1 MLLAGQKS
9 GDVYALDPNEQGNV
23 IWRTRIGSGSALGG
37 VHWGM
42 AVTVSNDLVFAP
54 ALDGQVLAFA
64 SATGELLWYFDTAR
78 EFKTVS
84 GALAHGGAMDNVGVM
99 FADDMV
105 FMQSGYELFGQL
117 PGNVL
122 LAFKLRSTDN

>member
-1 MLLAGQKS
+1 
-9 GDVYALDPNEQGNV
+9 
-23 IWRTRIGSGSALGG
+23 
-37 VHWGM
+37 
-42 AVTVSNDLVFAP
+42 
-54 ALDGQVLAFA
+54 
-64 SATGELLWYFDTAR
+64 LLWDFDTAR

-84 GALAHGGAMDNVGVM
+84 GALAHGGAMDNAGVM